1 MKKSLFVV
9 VAMMFVIPGLLFTAS
24 CAKKA
29 VKSDTAIAAPSDDA
43 AKRAAAERARQE
55 ELARQKALEEARLK
69 EEAAKREAMAARNKF
84 MNENVHFA
92 FDSSALDATA
102 QNILKDKAA
111 FMKANPKDQVIIEGH
126 CDERGTVA
134 YNLAL
139 GERRAVAAKNFLT
152 NMGIPASSMTTVSYG
167 KERPI
172 DPGHNEQAWA
182 KNRRAH
188 FVIK

>member
-1 MKKSLFVV
+1 MKKRIWVV
-9 VAMMFVIPGLLFTAS
+9 VAMLFVLPGLLLTAS

-29 VKSDTAIAAPSDDA
+29 VKADASVSKADDDA
-43 AKRAAAERARQE
+43 AKRAAEKARLEEEARQ
-55 ELARQKALEEARLK
+55 RALEEARLK
-69 EEAAKREAMAARNKF
+69 EEAAKREALAARNKF

-92 FDSSALDATA
+92 FDSSVLDSTA
-102 QNILKDKAA
+102 QSVLKSKADW
-111 FMKANPKDQVIIEGH
+111 MKKNPNVAVIIEGH

-139 GERRAVAAKNFLT
+139 GERRAEAAKAFLV
-152 NMGIPASSMTTVSYG
+152 NLGISASGMTTISYG

-172 DPGHNEQAWA
+172 DPGKTEEAYA